1 MLPFGFSGSRW
12 FNVFAHAIYLASINI
27 LRRGK
32 RYVNSFGK
40 IDRRVFVRNALLTFC
55 ADVQEP
61 ATAGSEKATP
71 LGVFDCPRKR
81 QSGAWGVPNE
91 RARISK
97 TIFVVIARLRYQK
110 YCVSRQTIKT
120 ARDDSHDNI
129 IQEDRYC

>member
-97 TIFVVIARLRYQK
+97 TIFVVIARRFPSEFRISSKNTWEYP
-110 YCVSRQTIKT
+110 KT
-120 ARDDSHDNI
+120 KLLECHRNHI
-129 IQEDRYC
+129 V